1 MAFVN
6 KEYKTSDL
14 PLSDISKRFLD
25 KLYLYLRSERKLNN
39 NTAVK
44 FMHRFSTVFKMARD
58 NGWVNGDPFK
68 LQKLHLDK
76 VDRSYLNQQELETIM
91 HKECISLFCRC
102 FSSQAN
108 INKTFRN
115 CKLIGQNMCLILKR
129 CKNGWLLSL
138 EKVQWWS

>member
-1 MAFVN
+1 MSIGILFDLFIDYYEKLVVTQDYGHESFFRYKVCKDRVMAFVN

-14 PLSDISKRFLD
+14 PLTDISKRFLD

-68 LQKLHLDK
+68 HQHD
-76 VDRSYLNQQELETIM
+76 SQ
-91 HKECISLFCRC
+91 SLCP
-102 FSSQAN
+102 S
-108 INKTFRN
+108 
-115 CKLIGQNMCLILKR
+115 
-129 CKNGWLLSL
+129 
-138 EKVQWWS
+138 